1 MYLFLSFI
9 SAFALPS
16 LAMALPTPTSTDL
29 STLEVQVHNISVDGV
44 DLFYR
49 EAGKPS
55 NPTVLLLPGYPSSSH
70 QYRHL
75 MPVLAASYHVL
86 SPDYPG
92 FGFTAVPA
100 SRNYSYTFDSIAI
113 TTSNWLSALKVESY
127 IMYIFDYGAPVGER
141 LALQN
146 PSAIKGI
153 ISQNGNAYTAGFGPG
168 FPTLQNYYDNPTN
181 KTYEQAARDLITFE
195 ATKFQYTVGTNDPS
209 VIEPESYTLDATLLA
224 APGQVDIQLGFFRDY
239 KNNPPLYAPFQAYL
253 RKYQPPVLAVWGKND
268 PFFGPDGATAFK
280 KDVPSAEVHLLD
292 AGHFILETN
301 LLEVVGIIEKFLVK
315 SGL

>member
-1 MYLFLSFI
+1 MHLFQSI
-9 SAFALPS
+9 VSVFALSS
-16 LAMALPTPTSTDL
+16 LIMALPTPISTEL
-29 STLEVQVHNISVDGV
+29 STLEVKAHNISVDGV

-55 NPTVLLLPGYPSSSH
+55 NPTMLLLPGYPSSSH

-75 MPVLAASYHVL
+75 IPILAAKYHVL

-92 FGFTAVPA
+92 FGFTTVPE
-100 SRNYSYTFDSIAI
+100 SRNYSYTFDSITA
-113 TTSNWLSALKVESY
+113 TTSKWLTALKIDSY

-153 ISQNGNAYTAGFGPG
+153 ITQNGNAYVEGFGPG
-168 FPTLQNYYDNPTN
+168 WPTLKNYYDNSTN
-181 KTYEQAARDLITFE
+181 TTSEQAARDFITPE
-195 ATKFQYTVGTNDPS
+195 GTKFQYTVGTKDPS
-209 VIEPESYTLDATLLA
+209 VIEPESYTLDTALLA

-239 KNNPPLYAPFQAYL
+239 KNNIPHYAPFQAYL
-253 RKYQPPVLAVWGKND
+253 REHQPPVLVVWGKND

-301 LLEVVGIIEKFLVK
+301 LLEVAGIIEKFLTK
-315 SGL
+315 NGL